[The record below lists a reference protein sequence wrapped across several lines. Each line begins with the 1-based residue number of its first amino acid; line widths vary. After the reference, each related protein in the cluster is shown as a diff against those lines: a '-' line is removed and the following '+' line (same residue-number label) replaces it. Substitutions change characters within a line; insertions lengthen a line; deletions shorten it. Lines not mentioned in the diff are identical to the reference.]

1 MSERANPRFR
11 DAYLVEDA
19 DGTRTPVGVARKEGN
34 VWAVLQF
41 GVPVDRQPRDVF
53 ATRGAAGQKLVE
65 LARAGN

>member
-34 VWAVLQF
+34 VWAILQF
-41 GVPVDRQPRDVF
+41 GVPVDRQPRDV
-53 ATRGAAGQKLVE
+53 ATRGAAGKKLVE
-65 LARAGN
+65 LARAGS